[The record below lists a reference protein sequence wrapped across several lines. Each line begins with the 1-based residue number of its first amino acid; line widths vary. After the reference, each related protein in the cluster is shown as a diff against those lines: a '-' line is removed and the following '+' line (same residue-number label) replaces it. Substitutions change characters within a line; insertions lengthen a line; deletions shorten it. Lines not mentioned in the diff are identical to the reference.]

1 MSVVPWIPSPKI
13 VIEYLRHALGVSSR
27 DVVLDLGCGDG
38 RVLLEF
44 AKSGAIA
51 ICIEINKTLCN
62 VTEVIFAIH
71 GLKDRLKII
80 CNDFFKVRL
89 SEIMPKPTIVY
100 AYLYPSILEALAEKL
115 EAELDFCTI
124 IASLDF
130 PIRSWSPIYVK
141 HLIDEND
148 HNRIVWIYVNGIS
161 NPKARLLKGNV
172 IDINKCIQ
180 ACIEKCKRELYL
192 Y

>member
-62 VTEVIFAIH
+62 VTEAIFAIH

>member
-38 RVLLEF
+38 RVLLRF

-141 HLIDEND
+141 HLIDENN

>member
-148 HNRIVWIYVNGIS
+148 RNRIVWIYVNGIS

>member
-1 MSVVPWIPSPKI
+1 MSVVPWIPSPKV

>member
-62 VTEVIFAIH
+62 VTEVIFTIH

-80 CNDFFKVRL
+80 CNDFFKIRL

-161 NPKARLLKGNV
+161 NPKARLLKGDV
-172 IDINKCIQ
+172 VDINKCIQ